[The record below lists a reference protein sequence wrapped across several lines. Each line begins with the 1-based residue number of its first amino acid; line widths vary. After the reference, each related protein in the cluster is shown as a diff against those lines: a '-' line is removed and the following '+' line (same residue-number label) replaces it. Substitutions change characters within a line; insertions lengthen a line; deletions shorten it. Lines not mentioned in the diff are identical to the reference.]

1 MMLEFLKPVD
11 GSLKS
16 SDSPSRN
23 CWVNV
28 ETPTDSEIQLVKS
41 LVNVPDDVFSSLQD
55 ADELARLDKYDN
67 FLLLIVKIPT
77 NRTAIQELEYNTVPL
92 GIIINESNFITICF
106 FSNEVIEGIKRK
118 SINSSKRIRL
128 TLKILFASTRTYQKY
143 LKQINRK
150 SHLVQKDL
158 ETSLK
163 NEELVKLLTLENSL
177 VYFSTALRSN
187 DVLIEKLSKNKVFT
201 RFEED
206 RELLE
211 DLAIEN
217 KQAVEVTKI
226 YANILSGTMDAF
238 ASIISNNLN
247 IVMKF
252 LTTVTILL
260 MIPTLIA
267 SIYGMNIDLPFQS
280 DQNAFF
286 MVMLFSVLLSLSGLL
301 LFWRRQLL

>member
-1 MMLEFLKPVD
+1 M
-11 GSLKS
+11 
-16 SDSPSRN
+16 
-23 CWVNV
+23 
-28 ETPTDSEIQLVKS
+28 
-41 LVNVPDDVFSSLQD
+41 
-55 ADELARLDKYDN
+55 
-67 FLLLIVKIPT
+67 
-77 NRTAIQELEYNTVPL
+77 
-92 GIIINESNFITICF
+92 
-106 FSNEVIEGIKRK
+106 
-118 SINSSKRIRL
+118 
-128 TLKILFASTRTYQKY
+128 
-143 LKQINRK
+143 
-150 SHLVQKDL
+150 
-158 ETSLK
+158 
-163 NEELVKLLTLENSL
+163 
-177 VYFSTALRSN
+177 
-187 DVLIEKLSKNKVFT
+187 
-201 RFEED
+201 
-206 RELLE
+206 
-211 DLAIEN
+211 AIEN

>member
-1 MMLEFLKPVD
+1 
-11 GSLKS
+11 
-16 SDSPSRN
+16 
-23 CWVNV
+23 
-28 ETPTDSEIQLVKS
+28 
-41 LVNVPDDVFSSLQD
+41 
-55 ADELARLDKYDN
+55 
-67 FLLLIVKIPT
+67 
-77 NRTAIQELEYNTVPL
+77 
-92 GIIINESNFITICF
+92 
-106 FSNEVIEGIKRK
+106 
-118 SINSSKRIRL
+118 
-128 TLKILFASTRTYQKY
+128 
-143 LKQINRK
+143 
-150 SHLVQKDL
+150 
-158 ETSLK
+158 LK